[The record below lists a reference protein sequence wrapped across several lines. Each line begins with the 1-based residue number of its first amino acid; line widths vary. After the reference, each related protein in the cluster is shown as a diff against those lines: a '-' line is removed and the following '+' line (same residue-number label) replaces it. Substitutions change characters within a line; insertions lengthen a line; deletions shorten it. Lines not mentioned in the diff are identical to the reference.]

1 MTKLTARQA
10 QVISWLMSNVG
21 YRDDADELFM
31 DMNAELGFEETLE
44 VAKALDEIVVMVNES
59 VAEKEDKITNNFV
72 QEFLQIQEE

>member
-10 QVISWLMSNVG
+10 QVISWLISNAG

-44 VAKALDEIVVMVNES
+44 VAKALDEIVLMVNES
-59 VAEKEDKITNNFV
+59 VAETEDKITNNFV
-72 QEFLQIQEE
+72 QEFLGIQEE